1 MDERNVSRRSF
12 LNGIGSTLLVSAVI
26 GMTGCGKKSQPK
38 TKTKE
43 ELLAGDWYSFFTEP
57 ALSVYD
63 DGTYTMYGDYGT
75 GHWAIVNEDRLK
87 LTDFYGETHIM
98 RLVDI
103 DESKLTLG
111 PTEADIAGG
120 ADPDARLMM
129 YHTYEEAKQNQSK
142 NE

>member
-1 MDERNVSRRSF
+1 MKKMERRKF
-12 LNGIGSTLLVSAVI
+12 LQVMSAAALAGVA
-26 GMTGCGKKSQPK
+26 GVLTGCGKKSQPK

-43 ELLAGDWYSFFTEP
+43 ELLVGDWYSYFTEP

-63 DGTYTMYGDYGT
+63 DGTYTQYGDYGT
-75 GHWAIVNEDRLK
+75 GHWAIVNEDQLK

-111 PTEADIAGG
+111 PTEAAIAGG
-120 ADPDARLMM
+120 TVDPDARLIM
-129 YHTYEEAKQNQSK
+129 YHTYEEAKQNLS
-142 NE
+142 EE

>member
-12 LNGIGSTLLVSAVI
+12 LKGIGNTLLVSAVV

-43 ELLAGDWYSFFTEP
+43 ELLAGDWYSFFTKP
-57 ALSVYD
+57 ALSIYD

-75 GHWAIVNEDRLK
+75 GHWAIVNEDQLK

-98 RLVDI
+98 RLVDV
-103 DESKLTLG
+103 DESELTLG
-111 PTEADIAGG
+111 STEADIADG
-120 ADPDARLMM
+120 ADPDARLVM
-129 YHTYEEAKQNQSK
+129 YHTYEEAEQNQSE
-142 NE
+142 N

>member
-12 LNGIGSTLLVSAVI
+12 LKNIGSTLLVSAVI

-43 ELLAGDWYSFFTEP
+43 ELLAGDWYSFYTKP
-57 ALSVYD
+57 ALSIYD

-75 GHWAIVNEDRLK
+75 GHWAIVNEDQLK

-98 RLVDI
+98 RLVDV

-111 PTEADIAGG
+111 STEADIADG
-120 ADPDARLMM
+120 ADPDARLVM
-129 YHTYEEAKQNQSK
+129 YHTYEEAEQNQSE
-142 NE
+142 N